1 MLEVSH
7 NKDERR
13 SSFRL
18 DMEKELIDIEWKD
31 PEGIAKQKRIAC
43 IDFSR
48 GGLKI
53 DCDQAIELRSQVTIV
68 FKAASPNHQ
77 KLHGF
82 VLRCLK
88 QSNGSFEIALR
99 IHND

>member
-7 NKDERR
+7 NNDERR

-18 DMEKELIDIEWKD
+18 DMEKELIDIEWSDTK
-31 PEGIAKQKRIAC
+31 GVVNQKRIAC
-43 IDFSR
+43 INFSR

-53 DCDQAIELRSQVTIV
+53 ECDQAIELKAQVTII

-77 KLHGF
+77 KLHGY

-99 IHND
+99 ILND